1 MKNRII
7 LCLVAAGMAAV
18 GCNQKEMSPAFPE
31 GGRTVTVRAV
41 SDQLID
47 ASKVLADDSGTFTW
61 EAGDAIGV
69 WTGSE
74 LTKFVLDDDSA
85 GKAEGTFVGTV
96 PAGGAVDEN
105 SYAVYPYDFVTV
117 EGTSVKLDVKSSLE
131 ARQAPTRLV
140 PMFAK
145 AGAGHTTGFA
155 FKHLGAVAKFT
166 VKKIPDEIA
175 SIYLEA
181 SSGNLLFAKGGSTA
195 DLTATDPQ
203 LSGGAEG
210 YSIAVPSGSRE
221 NVDIYVPVVPGT
233 YADNLKLSVKM
244 FENAA
249 SSEVEKY
256 TQTGNLGSKSTT
268 YARGQLLSIPDM
280 SILPKKLYIYFW
292 AWSDVA
298 NAQEMTRVS
307 DGVFSWSGHFIPWQ
321 FKFLTSTSDYWTGY
335 FRDPEA
341 ADYWTMKETDQE
353 TMFMLNDQSMA
364 AGWYTITADLNT
376 MKVTLVPSIP
386 DRLFIYFWYWEQGVG
401 APNARAMTKVS
412 DGVFTWSGDCNGAF
426 KFLTN
431 NGASSDYD
439 TGYSRDASASDYWT
453 MIASASSSDVFNLGD
468 KGMARGWY
476 TVTANLNTMTVSV
489 EKTIPDRLYVYAF
502 EWDPYYLNASPMTSL
517 GDGKFTWSGL
527 LPRWEFKFGT
537 EKVFGDDYWTG
548 YFRDPDATDY
558 WTLKESQ
565 DQQMFQLNDVG
576 YRDGWVTLNVD
587 LNTLKVEAI
596 PHIWLI
602 GSAFS
607 WGWDRDAAEEMTL
620 LDDGNFSW
628 TGWIWAKDP
637 YDSDSMFKFLVV
649 KEGDWY
655 GYWRNSTDDNYWV
668 AGENWEWNGAQD
680 QQFQIAHDNLP
691 SGDYT
696 IHLNIQTKVVTVT
709 PAS

>member
-41 SDQLID
+41 SDQLT
-47 ASKVLADDSGTFTW
+47 AGSKVLADDSGSFTW

-74 LTKFVLDDDSA
+74 LTKFVLTDDA
-85 GKAEGTFVGTV
+85 VGKAEGTFTGTV

-105 SYAVYPYDFVTV
+105 SYAVYPYDYVTV
-117 EGTSVKLDVKSSLE
+117 EGTSIKLDVKSSLE

-233 YADNLKLSVKM
+233 YADDLKLSVKM

-292 AWSDVA
+292 AW
-298 NAQEMTRVS
+298 
-307 DGVFSWSGHFIPWQ
+307 DGG
-321 FKFLTSTSDYWTGY
+321 
-335 FRDPEA
+335 
-341 ADYWTMKETDQE
+341 
-353 TMFMLNDQSMA
+353 
-364 AGWYTITADLNT
+364 
-376 MKVTLVPSIP
+376 
-386 DRLFIYFWYWEQGVG
+386 GVG
-401 APNARAMTKVS
+401 AVNAKPMTRVS
-412 DGVFTWSGDCNGAF
+412 DGVFTWSGHFNLWEF
-426 KFLTN
+426 KFTTAN
-431 NGASSDYD
+431 AVAADYG
-439 TGYSRDASASDYWT
+439 TGYSRDGSMDDANYWT
-453 MIASASSSDVFNLGD
+453 MMPTQGGDDPTFRLYD
-468 KGMARGWY
+468 KGMAAGWY
-476 TVTANLNTMTVSV
+476 TVTADLNTMKVSL
-489 EKTIPDRLYVYAF
+489 EKTTPNQLYVYAWG
-502 EWDPYYLNASPMTSL
+502 WDPYSVNASPMTSL
-517 GDGKFTWSGL
+517 GDGKFTWSGV
-527 LPRWEFKFGT
+527 LPRSNVKICT
-537 EKVFGDDYWTG
+537 SKYIDDDYWSG
-548 YFRDPDATDY
+548 YFRDTDAADY
-558 WTLKESQ
+558 WTLKETSTSENQ
-565 DQQMFQLNDVG
+565 PLFNLGDFG

-602 GSAFS
+602 GSAFN
-607 WGWDRDAAEEMTL
+607 WGWNRDSAEEMTL
-620 LDDGNFSW
+620 LDDGNFTW
-628 TGWIWAKDP
+628 TGTMWHGP
-637 YDSDSMFKFLVV
+637 FKFLVV
-649 KEGDWY
+649 KEGEWY

-668 AGENWEWNGAQD
+668 AGESWEWNGAQD
-680 QQFQIAHDNLP
+680 VQFDISHNDLP
-691 SGDYT
+691 NGGTCTLY
-696 IHLNIQTKVVTVT
+696 LNIQTKVVTVT